1 MAGLIKREDIDEVRA
16 RTDIREVVEQY
27 VTLKPAGIG
36 SYKGLCPFHD
46 ERTPSFHVRPQLG
59 TYHCFGCDESGD
71 VISFL
76 MEMDH
81 TPFSETV
88 ERLAARIGYELHY
101 EQGSA
106 PNREEVGRRQRLLDA
121 HKVAAEFFQRNLYT
135 RQAAAAQ
142 RFLGERGFD
151 HDAARTYGIG
161 YAPQGWSHLL
171 QHLRNY
177 GFTDQ
182 ELKLTGMVS
191 EGNRGLYDRF
201 RGRLIW
207 PIRAVAGEVIGFGA
221 RKLYDDDPG
230 PKYLNTPETQLYKKS
245 QVLYGID
252 LAKRPIAKTKQVVVV
267 EGYTDVM
274 ACHLAG
280 ITTAVATCGTAFGE
294 DHIKIVRRFLSDDSA
309 GGEVVFTFDGDAA
322 GQKAALRA
330 FQEDQRFVA
339 QTYVAVEPHGMD
351 PCDLRL
357 TRGDVAV
364 RDLVESRTP
373 LFEFALKA
381 TIREYDVNS
390 LEGRLRA
397 MRACAPIVAG
407 IRDPALRPA
416 YARELS
422 GWLGIETDEVLRA
435 VAAASRNDN
444 GRGEPGRGRSQGSTP
459 DRPDG
464 RGSRGDSAGSRP
476 GSGPG
481 SAPGSAP
488 GENHRPEA
496 PELPDPREPVSRMER
511 EALEVVLQVPDLV
524 PDGYWEH
531 FDSAGMTYRVHQVMH
546 DAVVSARADEDYH
559 GEGGRAWLEHVRA
572 HLPEPLHG
580 YLAQL
585 SVTPLPAATEQQ
597 MRNYAVGVLTSLV
610 EMHINRAKSD
620 KLAHLNRL
628 NAQREPE
635 LYQQLNRELLDLEL
649 QRRSL
654 MGV

>member
-1 MAGLIKREDIDEVRA
+1 MRS
-16 RTDIREVVEQY
+16 RTDLKEIVDQY

-36 SYKGLCPFHD
+36 SFKGLCPFHD

-59 TYHCFGCDESGD
+59 TYHCFGCEESGD

-76 MEMDH
+76 MELDH
-81 TPFSETV
+81 TPFTETV

-101 EQGSA
+101 EQGSG
-106 PNREEVGRRQRLLDA
+106 PKREEVGRRQRLLDA

-135 RQAAAAQ
+135 RQAATAQ

-151 HDAARTYGIG
+151 DAAARTYGVG

-171 QHLRNY
+171 KHLRDR

-182 ELKLTGMVS
+182 ELKLTGMFS

-207 PIRAVAGEVIGFGA
+207 PIHAVAGEVIGFGA
-221 RKLYDDDPG
+221 RKLHDDDQG

-245 QVLYGID
+245 QVLYGIH
-252 LAKRPIAKTKQVVVV
+252 LAKRAIARTKRVVVV

-280 ITTAVATCGTAFGE
+280 VDTAVATCGTAFGPE
-294 DHIKIVRRFLSDDSA
+294 HIKIVRRFLSDDSA

-339 QTYVAVEPHGMD
+339 QTYVAVEPGGMD

-357 TRGDVAV
+357 SRGDAAV
-364 RDLVESRTP
+364 RDLVGTRTP
-373 LFEFALKA
+373 LFEFALRA
-381 TIREYDVNS
+381 TIRDFDLAS

-397 MRACAPIVAG
+397 MRACAPIISQ
-407 IRDPALRPA
+407 IRDPSLRPA
-416 YARELS
+416 YARELA
-422 GWLGIETDEVLRA
+422 GWLGVETDEVMRA
-435 VAAASRNDN
+435 VRSA
-444 GRGEPGRGRSQGSTP
+444 GRQAPRTRTRQEPAGEAE
-459 DRPDG
+459 
-464 RGSRGDSAGSRP
+464 DSARVQ
-476 GSGPG
+476 
-481 SAPGSAP
+481 
-488 GENHRPEA
+488 
-496 PELPDPREPVSRMER
+496 LPDPREPVARMER
-511 EALEVVLQVPDLV
+511 EALEVVLQVPDMIPTV
-524 PDGYWEH
+524 FWGH
-531 FDSAGMTYRVHQVMH
+531 FDSAQMRYPLHQAVH
-546 DAVVSARADEDYH
+546 DALVAARAES
-559 GEGGRAWLEHVRA
+559 GSEEPPVGREWLERVRG

-597 MRNYAVGVLTSLV
+597 VRNYAVGVLTSLV

-620 KLAHLNRL
+620 KLAHLNRVDPRGDV
-628 NAQREPE
+628 QT
-635 LYQQLNRELLDLEL
+635 YQQLQRELLDLEM

-654 MGV
+654 MSG